1 MSPSPSRKNSAAIN
15 IGSMSDEPNA
25 QPAREPTLTSLLA
38 SIVRENRPGRT
49 VRLVDPVRTHGHNPL
64 KRAYIY
70 ALLDS
75 RGVMRVIGSTRSSLP
90 VRFSCYRSS
99 LRNPQHTTSPLLRY
113 MQRTGD
119 TFDNWRIIAMKTLWY
134 DPMHCEDR
142 IRVEERASMDYY
154 RSIGTP
160 LLNHNSPIDTND
172 NRRTYMEAWR
182 ARHGQGQVDD
192 QGRSLS
198 YSARYCR
205 QWRAD
210 RAAAAAAAA
219 AAAQPA
225 QPAPATA

>member
-1 MSPSPSRKNSAAIN
+1 
-15 IGSMSDEPNA
+15 MSDEPNA